1 MSDNIRNLN
10 MEGATLLDLV
20 AMDVLG
26 ALVQSDWGGRLP
38 PEDQP
43 NATQIMV
50 HVSFHFAK
58 EFLRQRDVIINGKKE
73 EPKLDLPP
81 ENKIIL

>member
-1 MSDNIRNLN
+1 MSENIRNLN

-38 PEDQP
+38 PEQQN

-58 EFLRQRDVIINGKKE
+58 EFLRQRDIIINGPKE
-73 EPKLDLPP
+73 EPQIELPP
-81 ENKIIL
+81 EPKIIL

>member
-1 MSDNIRNLN
+1 MSENIRNLN

-58 EFLRQRDVIINGKKE
+58 EFLKQKDKIINPPKE
-73 EPKLDLPP
+73 SPLDLPP
-81 ENKIIL
+81 ESKIIL

>member
-1 MSDNIRNLN
+1 MSENICNLN

-58 EFLRQRDVIINGKKE
+58 EFLKQRDKIINPPKE
-73 EPKLDLPP
+73 SPLDLPP
-81 ENKIIL
+81 ESKIIV

>member
-1 MSDNIRNLN
+1 MSENIRNLN

-38 PEDQP
+38 PEQQN

-50 HVSFHFAK
+50 HVDRKSTRLNSSHIPLSRMPSSA
-58 EFLRQRDVIINGKKE
+58 
-73 EPKLDLPP
+73 
-81 ENKIIL
+81 

>member
-1 MSDNIRNLN
+1 MSENIRNLN

-26 ALVQSDWGGRLP
+26 ALVQSDWGARLP

-58 EFLRQRDVIINGKKE
+58 EFLKQRDKIINPPKE
-73 EPKLDLPP
+73 SPLDLPP
-81 ENKIIL
+81 ESKIIV

>member
-1 MSDNIRNLN
+1 MSENIRNLN

-26 ALVQSDWGGRLP
+26 ALVQNDFGCRFP
-38 PEDQP
+38 PGDQP

-58 EFLRQRDVIINGKKE
+58 EFLRQRDKIINPPKE
-73 EPKLDLPP
+73 SPLDLPP
-81 ENKIIL
+81 ESKIIV

>member
-26 ALVQSDWGGRLP
+26 ALVESSWSDRLP
-38 PEDQP
+38 PEQQ
-43 NATQIMV
+43 NNSTQIMV
-50 HVSFHFAK
+50 HVSFNFAK
-58 EFLRQRDVIINGKKE
+58 EFLRQIGRAHV
-73 EPKLDLPP
+73 
-81 ENKIIL
+81 